1 MATLFVMM
9 LMMSLAV
16 EPEGLWV
23 IVTRKTRETVAGSPE
38 ARGGSVTARDAVLA
52 PARSTLAVGPALC
65 VHAKAR
71 SEVGIFGDVCTAM
84 TDCSGP
90 LRTIRSAPAS
100 AVSATG
106 VPVGEEGV
114 VVSGH
119 SLLGVGAE
127 APEFVSITELP
138 MHLRDLPGHGFS

>member
-1 MATLFVMM
+1 M
-9 LMMSLAV
+9 LSLAV

-23 IVTRKTRETVAGSPE
+23 IVTRKVRETVAGSLE
-38 ARGGSVTARDAVLA
+38 AREGRVTARDAVLT
-52 PARSTLAVGPALC
+52 PARSTLAVGPVLC
-65 VHAKAR
+65 VQANAR

-84 TDCSGP
+84 TDCSVP
-90 LRTIRSAPAS
+90 PRTVRSVPAS

-119 SLLGVGAE
+119 CLLGVGAE
-127 APEFVSITELP
+127 APEFVSIAELP
-138 MHLRDLPGHGFS
+138 MH